1 MKNGSNS
8 LLVDC
13 FHDHPGQPTEV
24 KKDAGGG
31 GKKKGGGK
39 TVSSFY
45 KGQLDDLMKTLY
57 ATEPHFIRCVVPNT
71 HKQPGGVEPGLVMH
85 QYQCN
90 GVLAGIAICRKGF
103 PNKMMYPEFK
113 GRYNILAAKA
123 VAKAKNDKAAAGAVM
138 DVIKLDKEKFRLG
151 HTKVFFRAGI
161 LGLME
166 EFREDRIGEVLSWL
180 QAGARGKASRMQ
192 FKKLQDQKLALY
204 CCQRSIR
211 NYYIGKTW
219 LWWQIW
225 IAIKPNLK
233 CTQFGKYKAEYEEK
247 IALAEANIDKA
258 IADREK
264 VQAVYDGLAGQK
276 NELELALKSGGSA
289 VQEIIDK
296 TTRVEGM
303 AADVQK
309 SLDEVNARI
318 KGEKAQKNALEAQI
332 QKTNATVAQLE
343 GEIQTLEGSLSS
355 AEQDRANKDDQIRTL
370 KDEIAHQSDMISKL
384 SKEKRSVGE
393 SRQRT
398 EEDIQSAEDKCNH
411 LSRVKG
417 KLEQALDE
425 AEDALEREKKVKG
438 DVEKAKRK
446 VEGDLKLT
454 QEAVSDLERVKA
466 ELSGGVARKDKEGSA
481 LLAKIEDE
489 SSLG

>member
-1 MKNGSNS
+1 
-8 LLVDC
+8 
-13 FHDHPGQPTEV
+13 
-24 KKDAGGG
+24 
-31 GKKKGGGK
+31 
-39 TVSSFY
+39 
-45 KGQLDDLMKTLY
+45 
-57 ATEPHFIRCVVPNT
+57 
-71 HKQPGGVEPGLVMH
+71 MH

-113 GRYNILAAKA
+113 ARN
-123 VAKAKNDKAAAGAVM
+123 NKAAAGAVM
-138 DVIKLDKEKFRLG
+138 DVIQLDKEKFRLG

-161 LGLME
+161 LGFME
-166 EFREDRIGEVLSWL
+166 EVREDRIGQVLAWL

-225 IAIKPNLK
+225 LAVKPNLK
-233 CTQFGKYKAEYEEK
+233 CTQFGKYKAQYEDQ
-247 IALAEANIDKA
+247 IAEAEANIGNA
-258 IADREK
+258 MAAREK
-264 VQAVYDGLAGQK
+264 VQATYDGFMAQK

-289 VQEIIDK
+289 VQDIIDK
-296 TTRVEGM
+296 TTRVENM
-303 AADVQK
+303 AADVKK
-309 SLDEVNARI
+309 SLDGVLARI
-318 KGEKAQKNALEAQI
+318 KGEKEQKSALEMQMN
-332 QKTNATVAQLE
+332 KTNATVAQLKD
-343 GEIQTLEGSLSS
+343 EIENLEGVLTS
-355 AEQDRANKDDQIRTL
+355 AEQDRADKDDQIRTL
-370 KDEIAHQSDMISKL
+370 KDEIAHQSDMITKL
-384 SKEKRSVGE
+384 GKEKRAVGD
-393 SRQRT
+393 SRQKT
-398 EEDIQSAEDKCNH
+398 EEDIQTAEDKCNH

-446 VEGDLKLT
+446 IEGDLKLT

-466 ELSGGVARKDKEGSA
+466 ELSQALARKEKEFSA
-481 LLAKIEDE
+481 V
-489 SSLG
+489 G